1 MFLEVDA
8 KYQHNQNPSC
18 LGICTTNRSI
28 PARKRGSEYLSSSSD
43 EDKENKSPHTRND
56 ANSNSRAPDIGPK
69 SARKNLNEDFD
80 FIPRKRSK
88 TSDFNKN
95 LDSPIP
101 DFKKKSAEKNVNS
114 PIPVSNKKPTKQ
126 GFNFPTPD
134 SKKKLTNKNFDFLAL
149 NSAKSEVM
157 SDTNDFDYLPYRRPN
172 VKTNYNQK
180 NKSDAKSDPKT
191 PIVTPRLKTLDSS
204 DSRTPRVT
212 LRDGGTN
219 LAKDVK
225 ACIICGVINEDLYD
239 QSKMTVTRILFPVR
253 S

>member
-1 MFLEVDA
+1 M
-8 KYQHNQNPSC
+8 
-18 LGICTTNRSI
+18 
-28 PARKRGSEYLSSSSD
+28 
-43 EDKENKSPHTRND
+43 
-56 ANSNSRAPDIGPK
+56 
-69 SARKNLNEDFD
+69 
-80 FIPRKRSK
+80 
-88 TSDFNKN
+88 
-95 LDSPIP
+95 
-101 DFKKKSAEKNVNS
+101 NS

-253 S
+253 SKKKQAVKTSSPFHCGWREDLICIFIERKAEKITQFTKLLCYYEVVEVIKKSKKT